1 MKNGQKQYVNIDA
14 DDVKFE
20 DGVSFQEKLAAGI
33 LKGEKGDKGD
43 KGDKGTDG
51 ANGTNGTNG
60 TDGVSPTVSVT
71 KSGTTATI
79 SITDKNGAHSTTIN
93 DGATGATGP
102 QGPSGSDAM
111 VTRTNVI
118 NALGYTPSN
127 SGLTQAEVEQMI
139 NNNKKKNI
147 SVVKLPFISEQYG
160 STDYDPPSD
169 SVGISTFLIG
179 SGFSNDIEYH
189 DMDGTVHTPNAASNE
204 ELGAY
209 FAGLTVHTDEPKVGF
224 HLGAHKSGLYIRF
237 KGADDYTTYNKTVN
251 NNLPTSWIQI
261 INRYGVVNN
270 ANSIILM
277 EYYSGYVAS
286 NYKNW
291 NFSGFRKGLSTFVI
305 SVDSILYF
313 ALLFNFGNTQPHAKF
328 GYTAYNSNEGK
339 GTLFL
344 IPHDL
349 SSTAKIWALKLQN
362 GKPTA
367 YKYWN
372 SN

>member
-1 MKNGQKQYVNIDA
+1 MRNGQKQYINIDA

-20 DGVSFQEKLAAGI
+20 DGDSFQEKLTAGA
-33 LKGEKGDKGD
+33 LKGEKGD

-51 ANGTNGTNG
+51 ANGTNGING
-60 TDGVSPTVSVT
+60 VDGVSPQVSIT
-71 KSGTTATI
+71 EGTGTHTI
-79 SITDKNGAHSTTIN
+79 EITDKTGTKSTVISDGSNGE
-93 DGATGATGP
+93 TGP
-102 QGPSGSDAM
+102 AGPAGSDAN

-139 NNNKKKNI
+139 NSNKKKNI

-160 STDYDPPSD
+160 SADYDPPSD

-179 SGFSNDIEYH
+179 SNFNNEVEYH
-189 DMDGTVHTPNAASNE
+189 DMDGTVHNNASNE
-204 ELGAY
+204 ELGAF

-224 HLGAHKSGLYIRF
+224 HLGAHKSGLYIKF
-237 KGADDYTTYNKTVN
+237 KGTDDYTSYNKNVN
-251 NNLPTSWIQI
+251 ENLPTSWIQI

-270 ANSIILM
+270 ANSLILM
-277 EYYSGYVAS
+277 EYYSGYASS

-291 NFSGFRKGLSTFVI
+291 DFSGFRKGLSTFAMSMDGNI
-305 SVDSILYF
+305 YF
-313 ALLFNFGNTQPHAKF
+313 ALLFNFGNKQPNAKF
-328 GYTAYNSNEGK
+328 GYSAYNASESK

-344 IPHDL
+344 IPHDFANP
-349 SSTAKIWALKLQN
+349 AKIWALKLQD

-367 YKYWN
+367 YKFW
-372 SN
+372 SST